1 MQTLASLNI
10 EVTNTGI
17 NETNSALTSLLN
29 KANNVQLAT
38 ENLTKANVVFET
50 GNKKAASSYT
60 DMVAKLT
67 QSKSAYDSLQ
77 MALQGF
83 TDKQIKHIQFLT
95 AENEALKINEQMT
108 KEGYTKKYD
117 YDKDYYNALQE
128 NAKRNNLIHSEALK
142 INEALDKQSYATK
155 LQYDKEYFFALQENA
170 KRNAIIIAE
179 NAATAAKVAAE
190 AAKIRQTSRNTSAGI
205 FVDESNPLV
214 QQLNQNLAL
223 ESSIRQH
230 GIDNIRTQ
238 ELQSSQIQI
247 EIRSRLN
254 ERLLELEAKLKD
266 GTIGNRGQAN
276 VMRQQSLR
284 IAEQELTSN
293 NLLIESQRAV
303 NEELKKSVTTHDHS
317 NQLMTRTISIMAAMA
332 SYRIVS
338 AFIEVPMEVLKTNI
352 EMEKLNILLEG
363 VTGSVQNARL
373 EFNRLL
379 ALDIKTPFDIKGLT
393 ETFVMLK
400 NYGLEPT
407 EMVMKSLTDSVAKLG
422 GGTEQLIGIGRQL
435 GQAWAKDKL
444 QQIDMR
450 PMVENG
456 LPVISLLAS
465 ALKTS
470 TSEILAMSA
479 AGTIGRQEMLLLFA
493 EMQKDAPNAAARNM
507 DTLRGSLSNIT
518 TAWTQFQNAILEDKS
533 EGVLKRIFESW
544 SSTLF
549 KWRDDISG
557 IVNQTNAMAENLM
570 KLESVR
576 ARIAKVEKS
585 PLIGEIASTM
595 GIGSSVADLK
605 EQERDL
611 LSTQDK
617 ILTAME
623 NESLAAYKL
632 KNTSESKLELD
643 KKALELSEKQE
654 KALIRQLEFE
664 GKINQSKMELANAV
678 IDAQIKDQQRLNT
691 TKVAG
696 YELER
701 KQNDEALSRNE
712 ISAKHR
718 YDVEIDLIQKLK
730 SAEIQKL
737 NDIESLEKQK
747 VATKVLD
754 VDKAWLAVL
763 KVEDDSG
770 KKGTVNKSSMA
781 MGPGQAMP
789 RTLAGINEKGVDVG
803 VGFGVARFKPAVDEN
818 LMGMLGDYK
827 KVQDFA
833 TRHDAELKEWSEK
846 YWKALVLNY
855 GSVEE
860 ALKHYGDGTVDYSN
874 KVMAAYAMITGATK
888 DQIKLDSDAK
898 DTLDDKAKA
907 TAKYAAMEQ
916 DARNK
921 LIKSSYEYQK
931 MLEEEQLKTIKI
943 TGTSKQYRDANLAY
957 QEKYN
962 VELQTA
968 IAIHDKVG
976 EGIIRTRMAAENKQ
990 PFYDLQKDN
999 DSIIQMGETQSKFND
1014 QLLKTRALLEDGTI
1028 KESEFKAEVGKLA
1041 KAYNEQFIEPAETW
1055 TKRMSQFAIQAARN
1069 MQTGF
1074 AQWLYD
1080 PFKDGLK
1087 GMLSGFIDMLR
1098 KMVAE
1103 AAAAKIFDSLLGTK
1117 NSKGQ
1122 NTGGLL
1128 DKLFSGFGSAATT
1141 AIVAADGGVFSGKGI
1156 SGYSG
1161 SVVSSPTV
1169 FPFANGTGLMGEAGP
1184 EAVLPLKRTPS
1195 GALGVQTSGNKSS
1208 GDTINNVTINVQAAK
1223 GDSPTDTGNKAA
1235 EAFMRSIA
1243 KQEITSANRP
1253 GNQLNRTTTF
1263 GA

>member
-17 NETNSALTSLLN
+17 NETNSALTSLVN

-38 ENLTKANVVFET
+38 ENLTKANVLFET
-50 GNKKAASSYT
+50 GNKKATSSYT

-95 AENEALKINEQMT
+95 AENEALKINEQMV
-108 KEGYTKKYD
+108 KEGYTKKYE

-128 NAKRNNLIHSEALK
+128 NTKRNNLIHSEALK

-170 KRNAIIIAE
+170 KRNAMIIAE
-179 NAATAAKVAAE
+179 NAATAARTAAE
-190 AAKIRQTSRNTSAGI
+190 LAKTQQTSRNTSAGI
-205 FVDESNPLV
+205 FVDQSNPLV

-266 GTIGNRGQAN
+266 GTIGNRNQAN

-303 NEELKKSVTTHDHS
+303 NEELKKSVTSHDHF
-317 NQLMTRTISIMAAMA
+317 NQLITRTTSIVAAMG
-332 SYRIVS
+332 SYRLIS
-338 AFIEVPMEVLKTNI
+338 AFVGVPAEILKTNI

-363 VTGSVQNARL
+363 VAGSAEAAKI
-373 EFNRLL
+373 EFKNLI
-379 ALDIKTPFDIKGLT
+379 ALDMKTPFDIKGLT
-393 ETFVMLK
+393 ETFIMLK
-400 NYGLEPT
+400 NYGLQPT
-407 EMVMKSLTDSVAKLG
+407 EMVMKSLTDSVSKLG

-450 PMVENG
+450 PMIENG
-456 LPVISLLAS
+456 LPVISLLS
-465 ALKTS
+465 TALQKNAA
-470 TSEILAMSA
+470 EIIAMSQ
-479 AGTIGRQEMLLLFA
+479 AGTLGRVEMMKLF
-493 EMQKDAPNAAARNM
+493 EQMEKNAPDAAARNM
-507 DTLRGSLSNIT
+507 DTLYGSLSNVT
-518 TAWTQFQNAILEDKS
+518 TAWQQLQNAILESKS
-533 EGVLKRIFESW
+533 ESFLKSFFQTMSSSLMQIKAYITNDIDLVKSLNKNYDEIKATKEKIAWLETKPLMAEIRSHFGFSSIAELKDYV
-544 SSTLF
+544 STLENGQA
-549 KWRDDISG
+549 KIINGLMD
-557 IVNQTNAMAENLM
+557 QTVAED
-570 KLESVR
+570 KVR
-576 ARIAKVEKS
+576 KSKEDQIA
-585 PLIGEIASTM
+585 L
-595 GIGSSVADLK
+595 DL
-605 EQERDL
+605 
-611 LSTQDK
+611 
-617 ILTAME
+617 
-623 NESLAAYKL
+623 
-632 KNTSESKLELD
+632 
-643 KKALELSEKQE
+643 KALEMSEKEQIARI
-654 KALIRQLEFE
+654 KLLEVE
-664 GKINQSKMELANAV
+664 GKYAEARMATANAV
-678 IDAQIKDQQRLNT
+678 IESQIKDLNRVNTATLANLQLQRTANDNALSMNKISADTRFSVELNLIH
-691 TKVAG
+691 KIRDIQIKALD
-696 YELER
+696 E
-701 KQNDEALSRNE
+701 QEAL
-712 ISAKHR
+712 
-718 YDVEIDLIQKLK
+718 QK
-730 SAEIQKL
+730 SKL
-737 NDIESLEKQK
+737 TQQ
-747 VATKVLD
+747 VTD
-754 VDKAWLAVL
+754 VDKAYAAILMI
-763 KVEDDSG
+763 ETNG
-770 KKGTVNKSSMA
+770 QKGQVNKQSMA
-781 MGPGQAMP
+781 MGPGQALP
-789 RTLAGINEKGVDVG
+789 STLLNPGYGV
-803 VGFGVARFKPAVDEN
+803 KPFQPAIDEN
-818 LMGMLGDYK
+818 LAGMGKDYDKIK
-827 KVQDFA
+827 KFA
-833 TRHDAELKEWSEK
+833 EEHDAELKEWSEK
-846 YWKALVLNY
+846 YFKALVIGT
-855 GSVEE
+855 GSIDA
-860 ALKHYGDGTVDYSN
+860 ALKIYGENTDAYRAKFAKYYGELTNQTIKQIDLDTRAKDLLNEKS
-874 KVMAAYAMITGATK
+874 KVMGTAA
-888 DQIKLDSDAK
+888 
-898 DTLDDKAKA
+898 
-907 TAKYAAMEQ
+907 AAELK
-916 DARNK
+916 ARNDNV
-921 LIKSSYEYQK
+921 KSSYEYQK
-931 MLEEEQLKTIKI
+931 MLEEEQLKTLKI

-962 VELQTA
+962 VELQKA
-968 IAIHDKVG
+968 IAIQDKVG
-976 EGIIRTRMAAENKQ
+976 EAVIRTRMAAENKQ
-990 PFYDLQKDN
+990 PFYDLQKEN
-999 DSIIQMGETQSKFND
+999 DLIIEMGDTQSKFND
-1014 QLLKTRALLEDGTI
+1014 QLLKTRLLLKDGTI
-1028 KESEFKAEVGKLA
+1028 KESEFKDEVGKLA
-1041 KAYNEQFIEPAETW
+1041 KAYNEQFIDPAEVW

-1103 AAAAKIFDSLLGTK
+1103 AAAAKIFDALLGTR

-1128 DKLFSGFGSAATT
+1128 DKLFSGLGSASTT